1 MTGIACALAGGA
13 TPQGTLTSA
22 TFTAN
27 GTWVAPAGVSLVV
40 SASGKGSAG
49 VSDTAG
55 TVYSAVY
62 FAMQGSVGSPSAP
75 FAQWSTVYN
84 SYNTLLSTLAAKSYP
99 SYAPTNPLP
108 YGSFTYVAPDNTW
121 ENDTP
126 TFTGVPYYLTGYSV
140 STLGAPAS
148 SGNITY
154 ASLSSSYGLAGWF
167 IDVYGYVPGGAGAA
181 ATALGLTFPGGAYT
195 GSYPNGVGSAATTT
209 TFTNVA
215 VTPGTSYPIVVPSG
229 GTVTLQYYA

>member
-1 MTGIACALAGGA
+1 MTGIACALAGGS
-13 TPQGTLTSA
+13 TSGGTLTSA

-27 GTWVAPAGVSLVV
+27 GTWVAPVGVSLVV

-49 VSDTAG
+49 VSDAAG

-140 STLGAPAS
+140 STIGSPAS
-148 SGNITY
+148 GGNITY

-167 IDVYGYVPGGAGAA
+167 IDVYG
-181 ATALGLTFPGGAYT
+181 
-195 GSYPNGVGSAATTT
+195 
-209 TFTNVA
+209 
-215 VTPGTSYPIVVPSG
+215 
-229 GTVTLQYYA
+229 

>member
-1 MTGIACALAGGA
+1 MTGIACALAGGS
-13 TPQGTLTSA
+13 TSGGTLTSA

-49 VSDTAG
+49 VSDAPG
-55 TVYSAVY
+55 TVYTAAYLAS
-62 FAMQGSVGSPSAP
+62 QGGVGSPSAP

-84 SYNTLLSTLAAKSYP
+84 SYNSLLSALASKFYP

-108 YGSFTYVAPDNTW
+108 YGSYTTVASDNTW
-121 ENDTP
+121 ENTTY
-126 TFTGVPYYLTGYSV
+126 TFTGAAYYLTGYSV
-140 STLGAPAS
+140 TTVGSPAS

-154 ASLSSSYGLAGWF
+154 ASLSGSAGWV
-167 IDVYGYVPGGAGAA
+167 IDVYGYVPGGAGTA

-195 GSYPNGVGSAATTT
+195 GSYPYATGSAAVTT

-215 VTPGTSYPIVVPSG
+215 VTPGASYPIVVPSG
-229 GTVTLQYYA
+229 GTVTLQYYV